1 MLKQVPIR
9 LEEEFVLKIKMI
21 CLVKG
26 MTFQD
31 AAKVSLEKWVKD
43 NESSL
48 K

>member
-1 MLKQVPIR
+1 MLKQVPVR
-9 LEEEFVLKIKMI
+9 LEEELVKQVKRI
-21 CLVKG
+21 CIEKG

-31 AAKVSLEKWVKD
+31 AAKQAIEKWTKD